1 MNEFGEKFPLLKA
14 AVEFLMRTNPEDE
27 DTLDKFIKPAIDHM
41 VEEEYSGEEVAKM
54 QKVQLKAYIYT
65 LHNLLWLARFG
76 WEADPLL
83 LPGFLR
89 TESTTHREPEG
100 GRVRQDARVAVG
112 QRLPLRHHRPHCQGD
127 QLGQAEGGAQV
138 EAAGVAQ
145 STDDEGGRKLRLGL
159 VLHFEV
165 LLYM

>member
-1 MNEFGEKFPLLKA
+1 M
-14 AVEFLMRTNPEDE
+14 
-27 DTLDKFIKPAIDHM
+27 
-41 VEEEYSGEEVAKM
+41 
-54 QKVQLKAYIYT
+54 
-65 LHNLLWLARFG
+65 LWLARFG

-83 LPGFLR
+83 PPGFLR

-145 STDDEGGRKLRLGL
+145 STDDEGGRLRRKRKLTLF
-159 VLHFEV
+159 VIFK
-165 LLYM
+165 

>member
-1 MNEFGEKFPLLKA
+1 MSTEGPGTVDQGGRWWGGGRQDA
-14 AVEFLMRTNPEDE
+14 DR
-27 DTLDKFIKPAIDHM
+27 
-41 VEEEYSGEEVAKM
+41 S
-54 QKVQLKAYIYT
+54 QKVQLKACIYT

-83 LPGFLR
+83 PPGFLR

-145 STDDEGGRKLRLGL
+145 STDDEGGRLRRKRKLTLF
-159 VLHFEV
+159 VIFK
-165 LLYM
+165 